1 MILGMII
8 SRSILQCNAPFGR
21 HFWTAAESAGEKI
34 QIGLGVRSKE
44 FGRSTVI
51 CNRKKT
57 RFFIYAT
64 MPSTRKVQKAAAR
77 ARAAK
82 YQKKTASVEAVEIS
96 SDSAIEQ
103 PEPDG
108 NHDSDIECMGWT
120 GGVNYV
126 SSDTDT
132 DTDTPGAL

>member
-1 MILGMII
+1 MEL
-8 SRSILQCNAPFGR
+8 
-21 HFWTAAESAGEKI
+21 AGKKI
-34 QIGLGVRSKE
+34 QIPHMGLRVCSKE

-51 CNRKKT
+51 CIRKKT
-57 RFFIYAT
+57 HFFIYTT
-64 MPSTRKVQKAAAR
+64 MPSTRKVQKAAAAR
-77 ARAAK
+77 ARAVK

-103 PEPDG
+103 PESDG
-108 NHDSDIECMGWT
+108 NHDLDIECMGWT